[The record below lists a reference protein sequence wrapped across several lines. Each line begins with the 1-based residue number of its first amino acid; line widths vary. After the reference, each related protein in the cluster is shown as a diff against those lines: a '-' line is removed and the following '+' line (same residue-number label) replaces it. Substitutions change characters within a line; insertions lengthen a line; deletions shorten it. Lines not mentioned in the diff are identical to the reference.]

1 MWQRVRRLRF
11 DDGALLWYAVAVLVH
26 VRIVLALL
34 PWPRIVRLAREA
46 PADREPRYSVD
57 RLVRAVRRASRA
69 LPGSTCL
76 AQALVM
82 HRLLSRCGYT
92 SVVRIGVRRE
102 GPQFLAHAWVECGGT
117 CFPADDREI
126 VRYIPLTTWPSS
138 PRDPRR

>member
-1 MWQRVRRLRF
+1 MWKRVRRLRF
-11 DDGALLWYAVAVLVH
+11 DDGALLGYAVAVLVH
-26 VRIVLALL
+26 VRIALALL
-34 PWPRIVRLAREA
+34 PWPRVVKLVREA
-46 PADREPRYSVD
+46 PADREPHYSVD
-57 RLVRAVRRASRA
+57 QLERAVRRASRA

-102 GPQFLAHAWVECGGT
+102 GPQFLAHAWVECEGA
-117 CFPADDREI
+117 CFPAHDSEI
-126 VRYIPLTTWPSS
+126 VRYIPLTTWPSA